1 MNISSFL
8 TAQRARS
15 SLCVPMAAWRRLL
28 LIRKSPFH
36 PQCPCQAALRHGCHH
51 CRPPG
56 TLPPGAVNTAVGGG
70 RGSMLAP
77 HPRIRAAR
85 ARRCRQRCALLWW
98 CPLWCLKIGACCG
111 VFHASNP
118 VQWNAVGPNSA
129 GCPTARFLAFAV
141 EKNYFRIFWG
151 WWELVVEVIIN
162 FCLFLIRAA
171 GIQPVLPDRRSQIT
185 LEKKTCVVCW
195 QFY

>member
-1 MNISSFL
+1 
-8 TAQRARS
+8 
-15 SLCVPMAAWRRLL
+15 MAAWRRLL

-51 CRPPG
+51 CCPPG

-70 RGSMLAP
+70 WGSTLAP
-77 HPRIRAAR
+77 HPCVRAAR

-98 CPLWCLKIGACCG
+98 CPLWCLKIGSCCG

-141 EKNYFRIFWG
+141 EKNDFRIFWG
-151 WWELVVEVIIN
+151 LVGIGRWSHYKFLSVLDSGCRHSTCAAWPQEPNN
-162 FCLFLIRAA
+162 FGEKDLCRLLA
-171 GIQPVLPDRRSQIT
+171 VLLTS
-185 LEKKTCVVCW
+185 EAHNCAM
-195 QFY
+195 